1 MSERDDQYDELVRRW
16 NKMAK
21 TSQEVTDELFDQLRS
36 RDDEIER
43 LREHIALVADD
54 LDRRIAD
61 LATALK
67 ERGVSWD
74 IYLEDESGKT
84 VTVARH
90 EDGGTFAVG
99 GTTDAELNV
108 TYNYGKHFKFRE
120 LDGHLANETMVF
132 LGSAVGR
139 LGTIR
144 DSEYWK
150 PTEGNVGAAC
160 ATLLEWAKIHP
171 GARWRVS

>member
-21 TSQEVTDELFDQLRS
+21 TSQDVTDELFDQLRS

-54 LDRRIAD
+54 LDRRITD

-74 IYLEDESGKT
+74 IYLTDYRPRKRRKKPNDDES
-84 VTVARH
+84 
-90 EDGGTFAVG
+90 
-99 GTTDAELNV
+99 
-108 TYNYGKHFKFRE
+108 
-120 LDGHLANETMVF
+120 
-132 LGSAVGR
+132 S
-139 LGTIR
+139 
-144 DSEYWK
+144 
-150 PTEGNVGAAC
+150 
-160 ATLLEWAKIHP
+160 
-171 GARWRVS
+171 